1 MGQLY
6 TACAGGVAAGICLVM
21 MSKVNFTSV
30 HKEIKHAN
38 ALTQLKVLI
47 IIVSMIKCDDGGH
60 GNASWATEPW
70 ITQPVC

>member
-6 TACAGGVAAGICLVM
+6 TGCAGGVAAGICLAM

-47 IIVSMIKCDDGGH
+47 IIVSKDQM
-60 GNASWATEPW
+60 
-70 ITQPVC
+70 